1 MQHCNC
7 HHVNA
12 SWPNRPVGDVVKGVE
27 DRLYEFADVRR
38 AKTSKAG
45 MTIFVVLYAV
55 IDRSIH
61 AGGASLPLF
70 NVYRSEDSMT
80 ELSAFPITAK
90 WPAQHPERL
99 QLYSLPTPNGVKVSI
114 MLEET
119 GLPYEPHLVS
129 FETNDQTSPA
139 FLSLNPNNKIPAII
153 DPDGPDGK
161 PLGLFESGAILLYLA
176 DKTGQFIPKDAAGR
190 YETIQWVMFQ
200 MGGIGPMFGQLGF
213 FNKFAGKDYEDKRP
227 RDRYVAESKRLLG
240 VVEQR
245 LAGRKWIM
253 GDEYTIADIAS
264 FPWIRNLIGFY
275 EAGDLVGID
284 NFPNVKRVLAAFV
297 ARPAVDRG
305 LNIPKRG

>member
-1 MQHCNC
+1 
-7 HHVNA
+7 
-12 SWPNRPVGDVVKGVE
+12 
-27 DRLYEFADVRR
+27 
-38 AKTSKAG
+38 
-45 MTIFVVLYAV
+45 
-55 IDRSIH
+55 
-61 AGGASLPLF
+61 
-70 NVYRSEDSMT
+70 MT

-176 DKTGQFIPKDAAGR
+176 DKTGQFIPQDAAGR